1 MKRFSQKKLDQF
13 KKAFED
19 KRDAIMLSIKKTDRN
34 LDVDGDDIDIVQGA
48 LISGLVDKLSERD
61 MKTIHKISQAIEKI
75 DAGDFGLC
83 EECGDAIGEKRLLA
97 VPGIDTC
104 INCAE
109 EQERNQ
115 KQYRAM

>member
-1 MKRFSQKKLDQF
+1 MKKFSQKKLDQF

-19 KRDAIMLSIKKTDRN
+19 KRDAIVLSIKKIDRN
-34 LDVDGDDIDIVQGA
+34 LDVDGDDIDVVQGA

-61 MKTIHKISQAIEKI
+61 IKTVQKISQAIAKI
-75 DAGDFGLC
+75 DSGEFGMC

-97 VPGIDTC
+97 IPGIDVC

-115 KQYRAM
+115 KQYKTA